1 MERRIAM
8 ETREIIQTVIDY
20 LDDNLNAEF
29 TVDDLCD
36 LAGYSYVHLCR
47 LFNLHIGMSP
57 KEYITRR
64 KLLFSVYEMSSGASK
79 IDVAMNYGFNT
90 YSGFYKAF
98 KREFCCSP
106 SEFIKSYIGSK
117 PHKMN
122 ILQEEHI
129 MISKTRIKKLLTNWD
144 LQDREV
150 TNIINENTGRQNKN
164 AFYIGNDYVI
174 KYSANLASIKKTI
187 MFADVVKLKNGDN
200 YLQSGD
206 LYFIITKRLKGNQL
220 KCEDVFE
227 NPSIAYTIGVNIAK
241 LHNKLKTFDNADFQQ
256 VNIYNDCVENID
268 KVQSLNQE
276 FVEHYKNT
284 FGKIINRLPT
294 QVIHRDINPSNMIFN
309 NGVFKGFIDFDL
321 TEVNVRIFD
330 ICYCAT
336 SILSECFNN
345 PAINKRK
352 WLEIL
357 DNLVT
362 GYDSIN
368 KLTNYE
374 KQAVPYVI
382 FSIQMICI
390 SYFSKYDK
398 FTDLTDI
405 NIQMLKWLTEN
416 L

>member
-64 KLLFSVYEMSSGASK
+64 KLLFAVYEMSSGASK

-117 PHKMN
+117 PHKIN

-187 MFADVVKLKNGDN
+187 MFADVVNLKNGDN

-345 PAINKRK
+345 PAINKSK

>member
-1 MERRIAM
+1 M

-64 KLLFSVYEMSSGASK
+64 KLLFAVYEMSSGASK

-117 PHKMN
+117 PHKIN

-187 MFADVVKLKNGDN
+187 MFADVVNLKNGDN

-345 PAINKRK
+345 PAINKSK

>member
-1 MERRIAM
+1 MD
-8 ETREIIQTVIDY
+8 TREIIQTVIDY
-20 LDDNLNAEF
+20 IDDNLNAEF

-36 LAGYSYVHLCR
+36 FAGYSYVHLCR
-47 LFNLHIGMSP
+47 LFSLYVGMSP

-64 KLLFSVYEMSSGASK
+64 KLLFAVYEMSSGVSK
-79 IDVAMNYGFNT
+79 IDIAMHYGFNT
-90 YSGFYKAF
+90 YAGFYKAF

-117 PHKMN
+117 PYKMN

-129 MISKTRIKKLLTNWD
+129 MISKTRIKKLLSYWD

-150 TNIINENTGRQNKN
+150 TNIINENTGRQNEN
-164 AFYIGNDYVI
+164 TFYIGNDYVI
-174 KYSANLASIKKTI
+174 KYSANPATIKKVI
-187 MFADVVKLKNGDN
+187 LFADIVKLKNGDD

-227 NPSIAYTIGVNIAK
+227 DLSITYTIGVNIAK
-241 LHNKLKTFDNADFQQ
+241 LHNKLKQFDNADFKQ

-268 KVQSLNQE
+268 KIQSLNQDFIE
-276 FVEHYKNT
+276 NYKNT

-294 QVIHRDINPSNMIFN
+294 QLIHRDINPSNMIFD
-309 NGVFKGFIDFDL
+309 NGAFKGFIDFDL

-345 PAINKRK
+345 PDINKNK
-352 WLEIL
+352 WFAIL
-357 DNLVT
+357 DNLIT

-368 KLTNYE
+368 KLSNYE
-374 KQAVPYVI
+374 KQAIPYVI
-382 FSIQMICI
+382 YSIQIICI

-405 NIQMLKWLTEN
+405 NIQILKWLTEN

>member
-1 MERRIAM
+1 M
-8 ETREIIQTVIDY
+8 
-20 LDDNLNAEF
+20 
-29 TVDDLCD
+29 
-36 LAGYSYVHLCR
+36 
-47 LFNLHIGMSP
+47 
-57 KEYITRR
+57 
-64 KLLFSVYEMSSGASK
+64 
-79 IDVAMNYGFNT
+79 
-90 YSGFYKAF
+90 
-98 KREFCCSP
+98 
-106 SEFIKSYIGSK
+106 
-117 PHKMN
+117 
-122 ILQEEHI
+122 
-129 MISKTRIKKLLTNWD
+129 
-144 LQDREV
+144 QDREV

-345 PAINKRK
+345 PAINKSK

>member
-1 MERRIAM
+1 M

-20 LDDNLNAEF
+20 IDDNLIAEF

-47 LFNLHIGMSP
+47 LFSLYVGMSP

-64 KLLFSVYEMSSGASK
+64 KLLFAVYEMSSGVSK
-79 IDVAMNYGFNT
+79 IDIAMHYGFNT
-90 YSGFYKAF
+90 YAGFYKAF

-117 PHKMN
+117 PYKMN

-129 MISKTRIKKLLTNWD
+129 MISKTRIKKLLSNWD

-150 TNIINENTGRQNKN
+150 TNIINENTGRQNRN
-164 AFYIGNDYVI
+164 TFYIGNDYVI
-174 KYSANLASIKKTI
+174 KYSANLATIKKVI
-187 MFADVVKLKNGDN
+187 LFADIVKLKNGDD

-227 NPSIAYTIGVNIAK
+227 DLSITYTIGVNIAK
-241 LHNKLKTFDNADFQQ
+241 LHNKLKQFDNADFKQ

-268 KVQSLNQE
+268 KIQSLNQDFIE
-276 FVEHYKNT
+276 NYKNT

-294 QVIHRDINPSNMIFN
+294 QLIHRDINPSNMIFD
-309 NGVFKGFIDFDL
+309 NGAFKGFIDFDL

-345 PAINKRK
+345 PDINKNK

-368 KLTNYE
+368 KLSNYE
-374 KQAVPYVI
+374 KQAIPYVI
-382 FSIQMICI
+382 YSIQIICI

-398 FTDLTDI
+398 FTDLTDT

-416 L
+416 V